1 MKWFERIERKYSRYA
16 IRNLMYYII
25 ALYIFG
31 LVINLFAPAVY
42 TEYLALDVDKILHG
56 QIWRIVTFIIQPPNS
71 NIIFM
76 AFALYFYYMIGSV
89 LERIWGS
96 FRFNLYFF
104 FGVFLQVLAAFLVYF
119 IFGYTFSMSTYYINL
134 ALFMAFAMEQPD
146 MEVLLFFVLPIKIK
160 WLAWLD
166 GLLFAVTIIGG
177 YASSLIPY
185 GVWLRFMMNGIVFDK
200 AVATSA
206 LVSMINFILF
216 AILYSK
222 GPAQTQT
229 QKNYRK
235 ALKTARKAEKKRQEQ
250 TKRPGFNERFYNAN
264 SEKSTW
270 ESANQPYTRT
280 KALGTKHCCAVCHRT
295 ELDGEDLVFR
305 YCSKCE
311 GGLEY
316 CQDHLYTHIH
326 VTGQKNAAE
335 NTGNINET

>member
-1 MKWFERIERKYSRYA
+1 MKWFERLERKYSRYA
-16 IRNLMYYII
+16 IPNLMYYII
-25 ALYIFG
+25 ALYILG
-31 LVINLFAPAVY
+31 LVINLFAPALY
-42 TEYLALDVDKILHG
+42 TQYLALDVNMILHG
-56 QIWRIVTFIIQPPNS
+56 QIWRIFTFIIQPPNS

-104 FGVFLQVLAAFLVYF
+104 MGVFLQVIAAFLVYF
-119 IFGYTFSMSTYYINL
+119 IFGYNFSMSTYYINL

-166 GLLFAVTIIGG
+166 GLIFAVTIIGG
-177 YASSLIPY
+177 YASGIIPF
-185 GVWLRFMMNGIVFDK
+185 GVWMRFASNGIVFDK
-200 AVATSA
+200 AIATSA

-222 GPAQTQT
+222 GPSKTQT
-229 QKNYRK
+229 QKNYQK
-235 ALKTARKAEKKRQEQ
+235 AFKSAKKAEKKRQQ
-250 TKRPGFNERFYNAN
+250 GQRQSFNERFYNAN

-270 ESANQPYTRT
+270 ESANKPYVRPN
-280 KALGTKHCCAVCHRT
+280 AGGTKHRCAVCGRT
-295 ELDGEDLVFR
+295 ELDGDNLIFR

-311 GGLEY
+311 GSLEY

-326 VTGQKNAAE
+326 VTGKKNSSE
-335 NTGNINET
+335 NVVNINK

>member
-1 MKWFERIERKYSRYA
+1 MKWFERLERKYSRYA
-16 IRNLMYYII
+16 IPNLMYYII
-25 ALYIFG
+25 VLYIVG

-42 TEYLALDVDKILHG
+42 TQYLALDVKMILHG
-56 QIWRIVTFIIQPPNS
+56 QIWRIFTFIIQPPNS

-104 FGVFLQVLAAFLVYF
+104 TGVLLQVVAAFLVYF
-119 IFGYTFSMSTYYINL
+119 IFGYNFSMSTYYINL

-166 GLLFAVTIIGG
+166 GLIFAVTIIGG
-177 YASSLIPY
+177 YASGMIPFD
-185 GVWLRFMMNGIVFDK
+185 VWMRFAANGIVFDK
-200 AVATSA
+200 AIATSA

-216 AILYSK
+216 AVLYSK
-222 GPAQTQT
+222 GPAKTQT
-229 QKNYRK
+229 QRNYQK
-235 ALKTARKAEKKRQEQ
+235 AIKSAKKAQKKREQ
-250 TKRPGFNERFYNAN
+250 GQRQSFNERFYNAN

-270 ESANQPYTRT
+270 ESANKPYVRPNTG
-280 KALGTKHCCAVCHRT
+280 GTKHRCAVCGRT
-295 ELDGEDLVFR
+295 ELDGEDLIFR

-326 VTGQKNAAE
+326 VTGKKNASE
-335 NTGNINET
+335 NVVNINK